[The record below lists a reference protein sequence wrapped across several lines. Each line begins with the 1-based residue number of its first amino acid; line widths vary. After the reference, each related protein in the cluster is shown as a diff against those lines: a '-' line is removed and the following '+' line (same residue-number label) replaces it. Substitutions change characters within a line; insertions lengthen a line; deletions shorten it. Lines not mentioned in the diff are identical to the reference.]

1 MALRVTQ
8 GMIQSQVVR
17 NLNHNLNSMTNSQEQ
32 LTTGRKINKPSD
44 DPVGITYALRYRSE
58 IAMNDQFQRN
68 LTTATSAVDHV
79 DTVLGQI
86 NDLVSRL
93 KELTVKG
100 VSDTSTPESRVAIAK
115 EMDGIYSNLVTLG
128 NEQLNGKY
136 IFNGQQT
143 LTKPYTEATAGTVDT
158 DDGEIT
164 LSLAPGVEI
173 PTNMSGNKVFGSST
187 DADNLFT
194 VVRTLR
200 DAFDSND
207 SATARNTM
215 SKLDTRLNTF
225 LGIRS
230 EVGARANRIEMLDSR
245 NKDLDV
251 TLNSLSGTV
260 EDADMAAT
268 ITELQTQQNVY
279 QASLSV
285 GAKIIQPSLVD
296 YLK

>member
-86 NDLVSRL
+86 NDLVSRV

-115 EMDGIYSNLVTLG
+115 ELDGIYSNLVTLG

-143 LTKPYTEATAGTVDT
+143 LTQPYTEATAGTQDT
-158 DDGEIT
+158 DDGEIN
-164 LSLAPGVEI
+164 LSLAPGVAI
-173 PTNMSGNKVFGSST
+173 STNMSGNKVFGSST

-200 DAFDSND
+200 DSFNAND
-207 SATARNTM
+207 SKTASNTM
-215 SKLDTRLNTF
+215 SKLDSRLNTF

-230 EVGARANRIEMLDSR
+230 EIGARANRIEMLDSR

-251 TLNSLSGTV
+251 TLNSLSGKV

>member
-32 LTTGRKINKPSD
+32 LTTGRRINKPSD

-58 IAMNDQFQRN
+58 IAMNDQYQRN
-68 LTTATSAVDHV
+68 ITTATSSVEHV

-86 NDLVSRL
+86 NELIARA
-93 KELTVKG
+93 KELTVQG

-115 EMDGIYSNLVTLG
+115 ELDGIYSNLVSLG

-143 LTKPYTEATAGTVDT
+143 LTKPYDTATAGTKDT
-158 DDGEIT
+158 DDGEIV
-164 LSLAPGVEI
+164 LSLAPGIEI
-173 PTNMSGNKVFGSST
+173 ATNMSGNKVFGSSSDT
-187 DADNLFT
+187 DNLFT
-194 VVRTLR
+194 VVRSLR
-200 DAFDSND
+200 DAFNSNQ
-207 SATARNTM
+207 AEQARSTM
-215 SKLDTRLNTF
+215 SKLDSRLNTF
-225 LGIRS
+225 LGVRS
-230 EVGARANRIEMLDSR
+230 EVGARANRIEMLDNRS
-245 NKDLDV
+245 KDLDV
-251 TLNSLSGTV
+251 TLNSLSGKV